1 MFWKKIFGKKGQKK
15 EEELKP
21 QENKQTEMSEPPA
34 EPEPEPEVEVEVEV
48 QAEAELEQEQE
59 VEIDL
64 ETTIEEGILEE
75 TNPVV
80 ENPAVQDSPPTKQ
93 SFFQRLKT
101 GLSKTRQGFVEKVEQ
116 LVTGRKVDEELFEE
130 LEELLIQA
138 DVGVPTAVEL
148 VDRLRDRAS
157 EEKITEGDAL
167 KNLLCD
173 EITAMLKENAE
184 PLKDAGET
192 PYVIMV
198 VGVNGA
204 GKTTTIG
211 KLAYRFKQEGARVLL
226 GAGDTFRA
234 AAIDQLKV
242 WADRVGVDFI
252 SHQEGS
258 DPAAVAFD
266 AVNAARSRGCDV
278 LILDTAGRLQTKSNL
293 MAELGKVHR
302 VVQRELGR
310 DVDEVLLVVDAT
322 TGQNALS
329 QGRLFSEAV
338 PLTGVVLTKL
348 DGTAKGGIVLALGRE
363 LNLPV
368 KLIGV
373 GEKYTDLRDFD
384 PEEFARALFD

>member
-1 MFWKKIFGKKGQKK
+1 MFWKRIFGKKGQKK
-15 EEELKP
+15 KEEERQI
-21 QENKQTEMSEPPA
+21 QEDSLVTESEPQD
-34 EPEPEPEVEVEVEV
+34 EPELDLETEVEVEEEKTELPMDDKS
-48 QAEAELEQEQE
+48 EAEL
-59 VEIDL
+59 
-64 ETTIEEGILEE
+64 
-75 TNPVV
+75 PVV
-80 ENPAVQDSPPTKQ
+80 EESPPAMQ
-93 SFFQRLKT
+93 NFFQRLKT
-101 GLSKTRQGFVEKVEQ
+101 GLSKTRKGFVDRVEQ

-148 VDRLRDRAS
+148 VDRLRDRA
-157 EEKITEGDAL
+157 EQEKITEGEAL
-167 KNLLCD
+167 KNLLSD
-173 EITAMLKENAE
+173 EITTMLKENAE
-184 PLKDAGET
+184 PLKDAVET

-211 KLAYRFKQEGARVLL
+211 KLAYRFKQEGAKVLL

-234 AAIDQLKV
+234 AAIDQLKI

-258 DPAAVAFD
+258 DPAAVAYD
-266 AVNAARSRGCDV
+266 AVNAARARGCDV

-329 QGRLFSEAV
+329 QGRQFSEAV

-373 GEKYTDLRDFD
+373 GEQYTDLRDFD
-384 PEEFARALFD
+384 PEEFSRALFD

>member
-64 ETTIEEGILEE
+64 ETTIEEEILEE

-80 ENPAVQDSPPTKQ
+80 ENPAVQDRPPTKQ

>member
-1 MFWKKIFGKKGQKK
+1 MFWKRIFGKKGQKK
-15 EEELKP
+15 KEEERQI
-21 QENKQTEMSEPPA
+21 QEDSLVTESEPQD
-34 EPEPEPEVEVEVEV
+34 EPELDLETEVEVEEEKTELPMDDKS
-48 QAEAELEQEQE
+48 EAEL
-59 VEIDL
+59 
-64 ETTIEEGILEE
+64 
-75 TNPVV
+75 PVV
-80 ENPAVQDSPPTKQ
+80 EESPPAKQ
-93 SFFQRLKT
+93 NFFQRLKT
-101 GLSKTRQGFVEKVEQ
+101 GLSKTRKGFVDRVEQ

-148 VDRLRDRAS
+148 VDRLRDRA
-157 EEKITEGDAL
+157 EQEKITEGEDL
-167 KNLLCD
+167 KNLLSD
-173 EITAMLKENAE
+173 EITTMLKENAE
-184 PLKDAGET
+184 PLKDAVET

-211 KLAYRFKQEGARVLL
+211 KLAYRFKQEGAKVLL

-258 DPAAVAFD
+258 DPAAVAYD
-266 AVNAARSRGCDV
+266 AVNAARARGCDV

-329 QGRLFSEAV
+329 QGRQFSEAV

-373 GEKYTDLRDFD
+373 GEQYTDLRDFD
-384 PEEFARALFD
+384 PEEFSRALFD